1 MLSKGWVNS
10 ILVAGTYQLIISIR
24 SDIGRGLVTGVV
36 AGRIV
41 GGVGGSVGRVTFPQA
56 DADLENSSRP
66 RIRNTADW

>member
-1 MLSKGWVNS
+1 VNS

-41 GGVGGSVGRVTFPQA
+41 GVGGSVGRVTFPQA